1 MIRLKVFVPDTSTL
15 APGAAR
21 VFRFRR
27 GRARLEGFVLQTGE
41 RLVAYANECPH
52 WHVDL
57 DLGDGEFWD
66 ADAKR
71 ILCKNHAA
79 LFHPDTGV
87 CEIGPCV
94 GLLLESFPLV
104 EEGEGSWVDVA
115 DAEPDEPEPS

>member
-1 MIRLKVFVPDTSTL
+1 MFVPETRPL

-66 ADAKR
+66 EAAGR

-87 CEIGPCV
+87 CEVGPCV
-94 GLLLESFPLV
+94 GLSLEAFPL
-104 EEGEGSWVDVA
+104 EEADGGSWVSVPDA
-115 DAEPDEPEPS
+115 DPDEPEQP